1 MLNGLIVDDA
11 AIMRMRLREILEPD
25 YAIVAEAEDGDQA
38 LERYREVH
46 PDFVTLDIS
55 MPRMD
60 GMSAL
65 KEMVAEFDHPRIIMV
80 SAVGQQKLVLEAL
93 KIGACDFV
101 VKPFEPDRVRKA
113 LERITQR
120 SNGCGG

>member
-25 YAIVAEAEDGDQA
+25 YSIVAEAEDGDQA
-38 LERYREVH
+38 LERYREVR

-65 KEMVAEFDHPRIIMV
+65 KRMVAEFDQPRIVIV

-93 KIGACDFV
+93 KLGACDFV
-101 VKPFEPDRVRKA
+101 VKPFEPERVRKA
-113 LERITQR
+113 LDRVAKRAT
-120 SNGCGG
+120 GCSE